1 MVSNS
6 DKIKMLS
13 SNFDRV
19 RILVV
24 GDAGVGKTSLVH
36 LISQCEPILNP
47 YWTIGCSVEVKL
59 HDYKAGTPFEK
70 TYFLELWDVG
80 GWSSHQS
87 SRSVFYN
94 PVHGII
100 LVHDLTNKK
109 SQQNLRKWLSEVLNR
124 DAKDPA
130 DECDYD
136 AEQFVGS
143 SVPILVVGTK
153 LDLVP
158 PTTNGSAQRGFSI
171 AEECG
176 ADEINLDCTHVRHLA
191 AGTSNAVRLSRF
203 FDKVIERKYPSRDT
217 SAQNL
222 QSDRRRPLSAYS
234 KFMHAD

>member
-1 MVSNS
+1 MVG
-6 DKIKMLS
+6 

-19 RILVV
+19 RIVVV

-36 LISQCEPILNP
+36 LICHSEPVLNP

-59 HDYKAGTPFEK
+59 HDYKEGTPYEK

-109 SQQNLRKWLSEVLNR
+109 SQQNLRRWLSEVLNR
-124 DAKDPA
+124 DSKTVTE
-130 DECDYD
+130 ECDFD
-136 AEQFVGS
+136 AEQFAES
-143 SVPILVVGTK
+143 SIPILVVGTK
-153 LDLVP
+153 LNQV
-158 PTTNGSAQRGFSI
+158 TTVSDESSQRSFSI

-176 ADEINLDCTHVRHLA
+176 ADEVNLDCTHARHLA
-191 AGTSNAVRLSRF
+191 AGSSNAVRLSRF
-203 FDKVIERKYPSRDT
+203 FDKVIERKYPTREASIQ
-217 SAQNL
+217 SL
-222 QSDRRRPLSAYS
+222 HSDRRRPLSTYTKLS
-234 KFMHAD
+234 HVD